1 MQIVTGLFKKIF
13 GTKNDRI
20 IKKYTTIIENIN
32 ALETEISSLSDEELQ
47 AKTPS
52 FKAKLEQG
60 ASLDDILPEAF
71 AVVRE
76 ASKRVLG
83 MRHFDVQLIGGM
95 VLHDGKIA
103 EMRTGEGKT
112 LVSTLPAYLNALTG
126 KGVHI
131 VTVND
136 YLSRRD
142 SGWMGQI
149 HRFLGLTVG
158 CIDGDLSPAQK
169 KQAYA
174 CDITYGTNNEYG
186 FDYLRDNL
194 TVNKADL
201 AQRTQNFAIIDEVDS
216 ILIDEARTPLIISGP
231 TDDKSDLYLSVDA
244 LVRLFNKDHYDL
256 DEESK
261 TVTLN
266 DKGYDRA
273 EELLQEKGIMQ
284 SGALYDNDNLMIIH
298 HLTQALRAHIL
309 FVKDRDYIIKD
320 DKVILID
327 EFTGRMMDGRR
338 FSDGLHQALEAK
350 EHVPIQ
356 PENQTLSSVTFQ
368 NYFRLYNK
376 LSGMTGTADTEEAE
390 FKESFGLEVVQ
401 IPTNLPVQRI
411 DDEDALYMS
420 VTDKYKAI
428 VQEIKAAQAI
438 GRPVL
443 VGTASIERSEQLSE
457 FLTKEQIPHQ
467 VLNARYH
474 AQEASI
480 IAQAGRLG
488 AITISTNMAG
498 RGTDIQLGGSVEMR
512 IANEIPEDATPEER
526 LLLEEKIRAEVEIEK
541 TKVME
546 AGGLYVIGTER
557 HESRR
562 IDNQLRGRSGRQGDK
577 GRSRFYLSLEDDLLR
592 IFGGDKLKSLL
603 KKVGMEDGDALEDKM
618 LSRAIVRA
626 QKKVEQKNYDARRHL
641 MKYDN
646 IINEQRSIVFAKRRT
661 LVEGDD
667 FTPII
672 HDMME
677 KFITHNLP
685 NFCSHK
691 SVPEDWNIADLKA
704 FLEEALGE
712 HDFGIDDYLK
722 QDGIDVTDFKNFLV
736 DKLKSLYKDHI
747 STWDADMVH
756 NIEREYVLRTL
767 DYYWREHLAFLDR
780 IGKMIG
786 FRGYGQKDPLIEY
799 KQESFESF
807 ANFLNRWYA
816 DSLGKLMK
824 LTFHP
829 VDFEEIEPQD
839 KSHERGFFEDNHILL
854 HPDTQEKISIVDYP
868 RNAGC
873 PCGSG
878 KKFKHCH
885 GEPNALARYLAS

>member
-20 IKKYTTIIENIN
+20 IKKYYTIIETIN
-32 ALETEISSLSDEELQ
+32 ALETEISSLSDTQLQ
-47 AKTPS
+47 AKTLY
-52 FKAKLEQG
+52 FKEKLAHG
-60 ASLDDILPEAF
+60 KTLDDILPEAF

-142 SGWMGQI
+142 SEWMGQI

-174 CDITYGTNNEYG
+174 SDITYGTNNEYG

-201 AQRTQNFAIIDEVDS
+201 AQRTPNFAIIDEVDS

-244 LVRLFNKDHYDL
+244 LVRLFHKEHYDL

-284 SGALYDNDNLMIIH
+284 TGVLYDNDNLMIIH

-320 DKVILID
+320 NKVILID

-368 NYFRLYNK
+368 NYFRLYQK

-420 VTDKYKAI
+420 VKDKYKAI
-428 VQEIKAAQAI
+428 VQEIKAAQAV

-488 AITISTNMAG
+488 AVTISTNMAG

-512 IANEIPEDATPEER
+512 IANEIPEDITEQER
-526 LLLEEKIRAEVEIEK
+526 QFLEEKIRTEVELEK

-603 KKVGMEDGDALEDKM
+603 KKVGMEEGDALEDKM

-646 IINEQRSIVFAKRRT
+646 IINEQRSVVFSKRRT

-672 HDMME
+672 HDMIE
-677 KFITHNLP
+677 KFIAHIVP

-691 SVPEDWNIADLKA
+691 SVPEDWNISELKSFLADT
-704 FLEEALGE
+704 LGD
-712 HDFGIDDYLK
+712 HDFGIDDYIK
-722 QDGIDVTDFKNFLV
+722 QDGIDATDFKNFLTET
-736 DKLKSLYKDHI
+736 LKSLYKNHI
-747 STWDADMVH
+747 SAWDADMIH

-799 KQESFESF
+799 KRESFESF
-807 ANFLNRWYA
+807 ENFLNRWYA
-816 DSLGKLMK
+816 ESLSKLMK
-824 LTFHP
+824 ITFHP
-829 VDFEEIEPQD
+829 VNFDDIDTQD
-839 KSHERGFFEDNHILL
+839 NHAEHNFLEDNHTLL
-854 HPDTQEKISIVDYP
+854 HPETREAISIADYP
-868 RNAGC
+868 RNAEC

-885 GEPNALARYLAS
+885 GEPHALARYLAS